1 MAEKILE
8 IEQQGE
14 EIVLRFRRPSFHHIP
29 EGTKSHL
36 RTAHKETLLA
46 IRSLL
51 DEAIERAEKAEKG
64 KEKKKTKIK
73 VE

>member
-8 IEQQGE
+8 IEQEGE
-14 EIVLRFRRPSFHHIP
+14 EVVLRFRRPSFRHVP
-29 EGTKSHL
+29 EDTKSHL
-36 RTAHKETLLA
+36 RTARKETLLA

-64 KEKKKTKIK
+64 KEKKRAKIEVK
-73 VE
+73 